1 MNDDAF
7 TQGAQD
13 CRAHNLNRSFA
24 FEGDERLS
32 YQLGWERAFAL
43 ACHRLDVAEILPHH
57 FTQERNAP

>member
-24 FEGDERLS
+24 FTGDERLS
-32 YQLGWERAFAL
+32 YEAGWRRALAL
-43 ACHRLDVAEILPHH
+43 ACQRIDVAAILPQH
-57 FTQERNAP
+57 FTT